1 MVCSN
6 SYELGTC
13 QANILTPVQ
22 AILNAS
28 FVNPNV
34 SFFSRA
40 FSLSQAANQNNKQQ
54 NPSLSLFLSL
64 TVFQFHTSK
73 QKSDSLSLSI
83 FSLSQITHHQML
95 HHCMLRL
102 PKPSV
107 RLFVDLANPPYDS
120 SFPLIHHFPSL
131 PVPSPLPSH
140 SADANATSNPFIS
153 PCQAHPTATS
163 SSPGTIAPT
172 TPSFH
177 NILPDNDKDNN
188 SQFL

>member
-1 MVCSN
+1 MHLSLTLTSLFSHALFLSRRRQIKIIN
-6 SYELGTC
+6 SKIPL
-13 QANILTPVQ
+13 
-22 AILNAS
+22 
-28 FVNPNV
+28 
-34 SFFSRA
+34 
-40 FSLSQAANQNNKQQ
+40 
-54 NPSLSLFLSL
+54 SLSLSLSL
-64 TVFQFHTSK
+64 GISISNFKTK
-73 QKSDSLSLSI
+73 IRLSLSLSI

-163 SSPGTIAPT
+163 SSPRTIAPT